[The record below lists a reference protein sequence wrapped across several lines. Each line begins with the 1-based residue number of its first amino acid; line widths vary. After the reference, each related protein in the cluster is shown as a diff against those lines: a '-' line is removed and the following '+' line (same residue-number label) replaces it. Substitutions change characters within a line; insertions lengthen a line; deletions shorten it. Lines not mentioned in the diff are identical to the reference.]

1 MNTWNTGQAERQEVF
16 DNFADSLKPFGN
28 GRRLELVEILAQ
40 GEHSVETLA
49 RLSGLALTTTSNNLQ
64 NLKRTGLVKTRRDG
78 TTIYYSLADDDV
90 LELFLAAKKVAL
102 RHNPALANSLQ
113 AYMGNPRYS
122 GPTIDPASVTEDM
135 FIIDVRPHSE
145 YASHHF
151 PNAVSIPIA
160 ELEDRYSEIP
170 QDRPIAIYCRGELCR
185 LAREAATYLRG
196 QGLDARAMDDGI
208 TEWRVAKD
216 ITLDHAS

>member
-1 MNTWNTGQAERQEVF
+1 M
-16 DNFADSLKPFGN
+16 D
-28 GRRLELVEILAQ
+28 
-40 GEHSVETLA
+40 
-49 RLSGLALTTTSNNLQ
+49 
-64 NLKRTGLVKTRRDG
+64 
-78 TTIYYSLADDDV
+78 
-90 LELFLAAKKVAL
+90 
-102 RHNPALANSLQ
+102 
-113 AYMGNPRYS
+113 NPRYS

-185 LAREAATYLRG
+185 LAREAATYLREH
-196 QGLDARAMDDGI
+196 GLDARAMDEGI